1 MFMFT
6 FSVITISIVGLFFQ
20 IVQAMTAYLLAQQL
34 SLGEQMLK
42 WHAAVYSNSCAALI
56 AKASGDTVI
65 ASELPT
71 PYSTDYATICPSVAA
86 CTWHSQFFTG
96 TYNGA
101 ASNRLLVTYVGP
113 TEQPSGYSAAVVAQQ
128 LNKITLK
135 QRYHFNRVSGGSIN
149 FTTFDSSN
157 PGGNVITITGLPA
170 PDNSVA
176 LVSDARCN

>member
-34 SLGEQMLK
+34 SLGEQMFK
-42 WHAAVYSNSCAALI
+42 WHAAIYGNSCASLVS
-56 AKASGDTVI
+56 KVSGDTVI
-65 ASELPT
+65 ASELPA
-71 PYSTDYATICPSVAA
+71 PYSTDYATICPSVGA

-101 ASNRLLVTYVGP
+101 ASTRLLITYIGP
-113 TEQPSGYSAAVVAQQ
+113 TEKPSGYSAAVVAQQ

-135 QRYHFNRVSGGSIN
+135 QHYHFNRVSGGSIT
-149 FTTFDSSN
+149 FTTYDSSN
-157 PGGNVITITGLPA
+157 PGGNSITITGLPA
-170 PDNSVA
+170 VDNSVA